1 MRACSLASEAHKID
15 PDYGNPRSYL
25 YGTDFHRRRPGSAVF
40 GEPPGV
46 AHARGRAHLIENST
60 RVVEIGIDGPLEI
73 FVVSLCPH
81 QPGLGSKVSLS

>member
-1 MRACSLASEAHKID
+1 MGNLGLICMELTFIVEDLA
-15 PDYGNPRSYL
+15 L
-25 YGTDFHRRRPGSAVF
+25 LCF